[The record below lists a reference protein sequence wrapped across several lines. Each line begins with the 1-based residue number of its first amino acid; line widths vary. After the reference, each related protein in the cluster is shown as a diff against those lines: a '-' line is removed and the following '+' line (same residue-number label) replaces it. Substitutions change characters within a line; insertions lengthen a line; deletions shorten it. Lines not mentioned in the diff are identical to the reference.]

1 MTDEMNQTAL
11 LELSTTLSK
20 IDDIELLQEFLKCL
34 LTDSEISEVMS
45 RWTLVRRI
53 KNGQTQRSI
62 AAELGLSLCKITR
75 GSKELKKEDSAF
87 NKVIEIFDE
96 SVN

>member
-1 MTDEMNQTAL
+1 MTEEMSKLAL
-11 LELSTTLSK
+11 VELSTTLAA
-20 IDDIELLQEFLKCL
+20 IDNKELIEEFLQCI
-34 LTDSEISEVMS
+34 LTQSEISEVTS

-62 AAELGLSLCKITR
+62 ANELGLSLCKITR

-87 NKVIEIFDE
+87 KKVIELFDE
-96 SVN
+96 EIN